1 MSFSLVPGFAQR
13 YPKSDDPDFEGAL
26 PRPRP
31 ADPAAVSPGSN
42 QASPLIET
50 CCTTLDQALA
60 AQSRGAG
67 RIELCTD
74 LSVGGLTPSRD
85 LIREV
90 AATLTIPVN
99 VLVRPATRDNS
110 AGGNA
115 SQTHATLGTVR
126 GRGPSEAWEG
136 SSEARRFGRHY
147 QSASRVAEMGF
158 SESDF
163 VYDKEAL
170 EQMLDDIAYCKT
182 VGVSGIV
189 VGALTPEGA
198 IDLPAM
204 RRLMAAAAPLPVTFH
219 RAFDVCT
226 EDPFIALDKIIALG
240 CARLLSSGQA
250 PTAWEGRA
258 LLTLLVRRAGS
269 RLIVMPGCGV
279 LPENIKAIAGATCAR
294 EIHGTRIP

>member
-42 QASPLIET
+42 QAPPLIET

-99 VLVRPATRDNS
+99 VLVRPSAQCATGVSGYPSENS
-110 AGGNA
+110 AAHGSGGGAHALAWEGGFQRDTLHA
-115 SQTHATLGTVR
+115 STQATLGFTR
-126 GRGPSEAWEG
+126 E
-136 SSEARRFGRHY
+136 
-147 QSASRVAEMGF
+147 
-158 SESDF
+158 DF
-163 VYDKEAL
+163 VCDEAGL

-189 VGALTPEGA
+189 IGVLTPQGT

>member
-26 PRPRP
+26 PQSRP
-31 ADPAAVSPGSN
+31 ADPAAVFPGSN

-50 CCTTLDQALA
+50 CCTTLDQALT

-74 LSVGGLTPSRD
+74 LSVGGLTPPRD

-90 AATLTIPVN
+90 AASLTIPVN
-99 VLVRPATRDNS
+99 VLVRPTAQCATGVSGYLSENNAAHGSGGGAHALAWEGGFQRDTLR
-110 AGGNA
+110 A
-115 SQTHATLGTVR
+115 STQATLGFTR
-126 GRGPSEAWEG
+126 EDFIFDEAG
-136 SSEARRFGRHY
+136 
-147 QSASRVAEMGF
+147 
-158 SESDF
+158 
-163 VYDKEAL
+163 L

-189 VGALTPEGA
+189 VGALTQEGA

-204 RRLMAAAAPLPVTFH
+204 RRLIAAAAPLPVTFH

-258 LLTLLVRRAGS
+258 LLTLLVRRSGS

-279 LPENIKAIAGATCAR
+279 LPENIKAIAGATRAR

>member
-26 PRPRP
+26 TQPRP
-31 ADPAAVSPGSN
+31 ADPAAVFPGSN

-50 CCTTLDQALA
+50 CCTTLDQALT

-74 LSVGGLTPSRD
+74 LSVGGLTPPRD

-90 AATLTIPVN
+90 AASLTIPVN
-99 VLVRPATRDNS
+99 VLVRPTAQCATGVSGYLSENNAAHGSGGGAHALAWEGGFQRDTLR
-110 AGGNA
+110 A
-115 SQTHATLGTVR
+115 STQATLGFTR
-126 GRGPSEAWEG
+126 EDFIFDEAG
-136 SSEARRFGRHY
+136 
-147 QSASRVAEMGF
+147 
-158 SESDF
+158 
-163 VYDKEAL
+163 L

-189 VGALTPEGA
+189 VGALTQEGA

-279 LPENIKAIAGATCAR
+279 LPENIKAIAGATRAR